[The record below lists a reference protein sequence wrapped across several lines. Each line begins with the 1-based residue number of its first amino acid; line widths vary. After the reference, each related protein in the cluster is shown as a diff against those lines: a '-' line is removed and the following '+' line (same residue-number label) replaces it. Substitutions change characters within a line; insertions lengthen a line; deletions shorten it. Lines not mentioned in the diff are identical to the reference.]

1 MGKTATYLDWAAT
14 APLSAF
20 AAEAMAEAAGL
31 LASGAWANPSSQH
44 GPGRAARRAIEEAR
58 EAIARFLRV
67 PADALIFT
75 SGGTEALF
83 LGLRG
88 VAATARFVMATEH
101 PAVLEAAP
109 EAVRLPVDEAGRLR
123 LDALDTLPEGALVAV
138 QQANSETGVVQDIAA
153 IARLVHARGGELLVD
168 CVQAAGKLPIP
179 AAADYAAVSAH
190 KLGGPAGVGVLVA
203 RCRERLSPVQRG
215 GGQEGGF
222 RGGTANLLGII
233 GFAAAV
239 SAFDPAFP
247 ARAGELRRRIEERA
261 VALGARI
268 NGAEATR
275 IPTISSIHLPGVPAA
290 TQLMALDLAGV
301 AVSQGSAC
309 SSGTLKA
316 SPVLEAMGWPEAA
329 RESLRVS
336 LGWATGQEDVAR
348 FLAAWEPLA
357 RRRAA

>member
-1 MGKTATYLDWAAT
+1 MEKGATYLDWAAT
-14 APLSAF
+14 APLSS
-20 AAEAMAEAAGL
+20 AAAAAIADAAGR
-31 LASGAWANPSSQH
+31 LAGGAWANPSSQH

-58 EAIARFLRV
+58 EAIARFLHV

-83 LGLRG
+83 LCLRG
-88 VAATARFVMATEH
+88 VEATARFVMATEH

-109 EAVRLPVDEAGRLR
+109 EAVRLPVDDAGRLR
-123 LDALDTLPEGALVAV
+123 LDALDMLPEGALVAV
-138 QQANSETGVVQDIAA
+138 QQANSETGVVQDIPA
-153 IARLVHARGGELLVD
+153 IAKAVHDRGGALLVD
-168 CVQAAGKLPIP
+168 CVQSAGKLPVP

-190 KLGGPAGVGVLVA
+190 KLGGPAGVGVLIA

-215 GGQEGGF
+215 GGQEGGL
-222 RGGTANLLGII
+222 RGGTANLLGIV

-239 SAFDPAFP
+239 SALDPGFA
-247 ARAGELRRRIEERA
+247 ARAADLRRKLEEQ
-261 VALGARI
+261 VAAFGARI
-268 NGAEATR
+268 NGLDAVR

-290 TQLMALDLAGV
+290 TQLMALDIAGV

-309 SSGTLKA
+309 SSGTLKP
-316 SPVLEAMGWPEAA
+316 SPVLEAMGLPEAA

-336 LGWATGQEDVAR
+336 LGWATGEQDIQR